1 MEMACFNL
9 SIVNNNSQTEGH
21 SNDDAFNASC
31 SLMNEI
37 IDNFSS
43 KAENR
48 RFHQHTYMLS
58 NKEQSSSDSI
68 VASSSNPVSEIS
80 SVNRSGGKLCTD
92 KALMYGSE
100 VDRLNDRLRT
110 LEEETE
116 IMKQAFIENM
126 EERKKLMNEI
136 CHQFR
141 VICNGL
147 RSKKQ
152 VTGDESTHGVL
163 VVNPHQNRGRGGGG
177 TGLGLSQVLHQQSN
191 PSIVIRDLRA
201 TMEAYEEPADTYDF
215 SNR

>member
-21 SNDDAFNASC
+21 SDDDAFDASY

-37 IDNFSS
+37 IDNFSC

-48 RFHQHTYMLS
+48 RLHQHTYVLS

-80 SVNRSGGKLCTD
+80 SVNRSGGKLCKD

-116 IMKQAFIENM
+116 IMKQAFIESM
-126 EERKKLMNEI
+126 DERKKLMNEI
-136 CHQFR
+136 CQQFR
-141 VICNGL
+141 VIRIVL
-147 RSKKQ
+147 RPRKQ

-163 VVNPHQNRGRGGGG
+163 VVNPHQNRGGGKG

-201 TMEAYEEPADTYDF
+201 TMEAFEEPADTYDF